1 MLAKMTVKNQ
11 LTLPKAVATKF
22 GGVGY
27 FDVSTDGVSITLRP
41 LRRSRTD
48 EVRERLEELGITE
61 QDVADAIKWAR
72 ESQ

>member
-1 MLAKMTVKNQ
+1 
-11 LTLPKAVATKF
+11 
-22 GGVGY
+22 
-27 FDVSTDGVSITLRP
+27 
-41 LRRSRTD
+41 LRRSRAD